1 MLDMEKYQMK
11 LNILGEEWEVK
22 IDPNLKDDFR
32 GLCDISVRTITLND
46 FNKYLKFEYP
56 LKDMENEIERTLS
69 HEIVHAIFSEAG
81 LEGYSSDELL
91 VDFLSVQI
99 PKLEK
104 IIEQVKLNIKSKE
117 GLEDERTSK

>member
-56 LKDMENEIERTLS
+56 LKDMENEIERTLR

-117 GLEDERTSK
+117 GLEDEEISK

>member
-11 LNILGEEWEVK
+11 LNIFGEEWEVK
-22 IDPNLKDDFR
+22 VDPDLKDDFR

-56 LKDMENEIERTLS
+56 LKDMENEIERTLR

>member
-11 LNILGEEWEVK
+11 LNIFGEEWEVK
-22 IDPNLKDDFR
+22 VDPDLKDDFR

-56 LKDMENEIERTLS
+56 LKDMENEIERTLR

-104 IIEQVKLNIKSKE
+104 IIEQVKSNIKLKE
-117 GLEDERTSK
+117 GLEDEETSK